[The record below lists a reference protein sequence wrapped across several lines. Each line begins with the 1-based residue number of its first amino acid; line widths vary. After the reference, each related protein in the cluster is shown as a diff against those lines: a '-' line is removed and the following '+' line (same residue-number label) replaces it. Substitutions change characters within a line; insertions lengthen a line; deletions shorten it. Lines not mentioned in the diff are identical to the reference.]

1 MGRCPEEVSEPAARQ
16 VGERASER
24 VSAPVLSPRSVVFRA
39 EIGPVP
45 ARDRSKP
52 VPRSVRF
59 RVEIGPRSF
68 RTSRLTFLRESDGTT
83 SEAIPERSSQ
93 GGGLSECERHKSA
106 LCRVT
111 E

>member
-1 MGRCPEEVSEPAARQ
+1 MGRCPEEVSEWAA
-16 VGERASER
+16 GRAG
-24 VSAPVLSPRSVVFRA
+24 APVLSPRSVRFRL
-39 EIGPVP
+39 EIGRNPR
-45 ARDRSKP
+45 RDRSGSAS
-52 VPRSVRF
+52 RSVVL